1 MRDHPRDEQ
10 RGPRRERYLCRWRCL
25 PGARGG
31 LSRGRSP
38 GPQGLRRLQRLAADS
53 VAGPGQCEHDRRER
67 ARGRGGRLD
76 CRAHRARRH
85 LRHIRHP
92 AGLALPGEG
101 CQGHCAHGQALDD
114 GQYRQRAGRPRD
126 GPAFTRTGRGRGRA
140 GAFQQGRPLAVP
152 QRLGCGGPGGA
163 ATDGQSRMTSA
174 AVSHRPISVALGGFI
189 ALAVAMGIGRFVYTP
204 ILPFMA
210 EGLGLTKGEA
220 GLIASANFL
229 GYLLGALGASSAAL
243 PGGRRAWAIAALA
256 VSALSTGIMGLSSSL
271 PVFLVLR
278 FIGGVASAF
287 ALVFASA
294 LVLDRLTAAGRPA
307 LIALYFAG
315 VGSGIV
321 LSALLVAGL
330 AAAGYDWRVFWLAS
344 GALSLLGL
352 GAVVRL
358 VPGMAEVK
366 PAAAAQRGGPIDR
379 RLRALIAA
387 YGLFGFGYVI
397 TATFISTIVRSS
409 PDLQSLE
416 PVVWLIVGLAA
427 IPSVAIWAW
436 VGRRIGNG
444 RGFAIACV
452 ATAAVLLGGTFVGIT
467 ATGLVNARELS
478 TADPR
483 RSLAL
488 MTAIFGVG
496 QMIGPTFAGF
506 VHDLSGNF
514 RLPSLAAAAALVI
527 AAALVGATASGPAA
541 ARRRC

>member
-1 MRDHPRDEQ
+1 
-10 RGPRRERYLCRWRCL
+10 
-25 PGARGG
+25 
-31 LSRGRSP
+31 
-38 GPQGLRRLQRLAADS
+38 
-53 VAGPGQCEHDRRER
+53 
-67 ARGRGGRLD
+67 
-76 CRAHRARRH
+76 
-85 LRHIRHP
+85 
-92 AGLALPGEG
+92 
-101 CQGHCAHGQALDD
+101 
-114 GQYRQRAGRPRD
+114 
-126 GPAFTRTGRGRGRA
+126 
-140 GAFQQGRPLAVP
+140 
-152 QRLGCGGPGGA
+152 
-163 ATDGQSRMTSA
+163 MTSA
-174 AVSHRPISVALGGFI
+174 AASHRPISVALGGFI

-256 VSALSTGIMGLSSSL
+256 VSALSTGVMGLSSSL

-379 RLRALIAA
+379 RLLALIAA

-409 PDLQSLE
+409 PDLKSIE

-452 ATAAVLLGGTFVGIT
+452 AEAVGVTLSVLATQPPAVALAAALLGGTFVGIT